1 MPAALS
7 ARSSPGALGARA
19 TCRAAGAAC
28 ATASSPAPPRPAVAA
43 TAPRHAVATKRSRD
57 AVTRAAP
64 APAAGS
70 VVDPATTTLAVLGTG
85 IMGTA
90 MATRLLAAGY
100 AVHVWNRT
108 PAAVDPLVALG
119 AVRARSP
126 AAAAAAADVTFA
138 MLADPQAATD
148 VALAAATGLAPGKGY
163 VDASTVDAGTAA
175 AVAALVAAAGASYM
189 EAPVSGSKGPA
200 EKGELVFLC
209 GGDGKL
215 FDRVAPALDIMG
227 KARML
232 LGPAGAG
239 ANAKLVINTL
249 LGTLAASLAEAMAV
263 GEAAGLA
270 PADLLRIVSLSAVA
284 CPMFALKGPIM
295 ASRSS
300 YPPAFPL
307 KHQQKDLRLALALA
321 DASGV
326 SAPLAAAANARFIEA
341 RAAGHGDDD
350 FSAVRE
356 AAGGRKQ
363 R

>member
-1 MPAALS
+1 MPAA
-7 ARSSPGALGARA
+7 AHAQVAPGATATEGHATRRA
-19 TCRAAGAAC
+19 TARVAA
-28 ATASSPAPPRPAVAA
+28 APPVRSASRPALAHP
-43 TAPRHAVATKRSRD
+43 PRRSILRTHVRD
-57 AVTRAAP
+57 AATRAAP
-64 APAAGS
+64 TAATPG
-70 VVDPATTTLAVLGTG
+70 VVDPSTTTLAFLGTG

-90 MATRLLAAGY
+90 MVTRLLAAGY
-100 AVHVWNRT
+100 TVHVWNRT
-108 PAAVDPLVALG
+108 AAAMEPLVAAG
-119 AVRARSP
+119 ATRARSP

-148 VALAAATGLAPGKGY
+148 VALAAAAGLAPGKGY
-163 VDASTVDAGTAA
+163 IDASTVDAGTAA

-215 FDRVAPALDIMG
+215 FDRAAPALDVMG

-249 LGTLAASLAEAMAV
+249 LGTLAASLGEAMAV

-270 PADLLRIVSLSAVA
+270 PADLLQIVSLSAVA
-284 CPMFALKGPIM
+284 CPMFALKGPAM
-295 ASRSS
+295 AAHS

-321 DASGV
+321 DAVGV

-341 RAAGHGDDD
+341 RAAGRGDQD
-350 FSAVRE
+350 FAAVRE
-356 AAGGRKQ
+356 AMGGGKG
-363 R
+363 